1 MSETKSNLS
10 EVDNF
15 TIIGYNLRMKVDFR
29 YPLPLERLHARYD
42 PVFEALKANQSI
54 HLIGLPDT
62 GRSGYLKFILSAPD
76 VLSEFINQSEF
87 SFIILE
93 PADIGDSFPKTL
105 LLKLMAAGVVESND
119 LITHA
124 LKANDDQ
131 IIREAIINT
140 LSKIIDMK
148 IVFVLYSPTKI
159 LFKDKE
165 IALFLA
171 RVLEIN
177 RTPPNATCLLLTIS
191 SPSFLDS
198 ESGEA
203 VFPLHLF
210 LEERKV
216 FFPLFDD
223 QEMKYL
229 RRRLE
234 HLLSIVISDELDR
247 EVRLIAD
254 GHTILYR
261 TLINQALHLGNID
274 EDRITALTESIWLA
288 LGKEQT
294 QNIEKGSHK
303 DNLII
308 QKLNLLTPDGE
319 LRIDFKNLKTNKPQ
333 ASAQDLLLKSFFE
346 KRPNIL
352 ITRDEVA
359 KELWGENWEDKYSDW
374 AMDQAIYSLRKIV
387 TDGYNLQTLRNRG
400 YILATN

>member
-1 MSETKSNLS
+1 
-10 EVDNF
+10 
-15 TIIGYNLRMKVDFR
+15 MKVDFR

-42 PVFEALKANQSI
+42 PVFDALKANQSV

-76 VLSEFINQSEF
+76 VLPEFINPSEF
-87 SFIILE
+87 CFVILE
-93 PADIGDSFPKTL
+93 PADIGDSFPKIL
-105 LLKLMAAGVVESND
+105 LLKLMAAGIAESND

-124 LKANDDQ
+124 LKTNDNQ
-131 IIREAIINT
+131 ILREAIIT
-140 LSKIIDMK
+140 IISKLDEKK
-148 IVFVLYSPTKI
+148 IVFVLYSPSQI
-159 LFKDKE
+159 LEKDKE
-165 IALFLA
+165 IASFLA

-191 SPSFLDS
+191 SPSFLDTVS
-198 ESGEA
+198 EEA

-223 QEMKYL
+223 LEMKYL
-229 RRRLE
+229 RHRLE

-247 EVRLIAD
+247 EVRSVAD

-261 TLINQALHLGNID
+261 TLINQALHMGNID
-274 EDRITALTESIWLA
+274 ESRVKVLTESIWQA
-288 LGKEQT
+288 LGKEQIK
-294 QNIEKGSHK
+294 NIEKGSYK

-308 QKLNLLTPDGE
+308 QKLNLLTPVGA
-319 LRIDFKNLKTNKPQ
+319 LRINFKNLKTYKPQ

-359 KELWGENWEDKYSDW
+359 KELWGEEWEDKYSDW

-387 TDGYNLQTLRNRG
+387 TEGYNLQTLRNRG